1 MNYMDYDQIKYELD
15 HSATLKLM
23 RSRNVAL
30 IASFLYKQFKL
41 AQRVSIPQIEL
52 EEKLADY
59 LAYLQEIYPE
69 LSLQSPK
76 TYLNDWINA
85 QLLRKTFEKSSDS
98 DEPVFSLTPESEKV
112 LAWLEDLQQRDEF
125 IGTES
130 RFLQILSLLKE
141 IKEGSTADVETRVA
155 QLEAER
161 DRIQQEIDTIQE
173 TGAVE
178 QFNETQLRER
188 FMSAN
193 SLTRQ
198 LMSDFRAVEKKFR
211 NLTRKVQEDQLEAD
225 SRRGTV
231 VGRVLDAD
239 DALKESDQGRSFY
252 TFFNFLMS
260 ESKQQELKEAIT
272 AIYELEELRSLTRN
286 YGFLRRIIRNLL
298 NSADHIVQSNQRL
311 TEKLRQM
318 LDERNMRE
326 NRRVADLI
334 LDVQRLARQAVPK
347 AIDET
352 SFWSLDGAPK
362 INLPMERPLHPLEE
376 SETPTFADIDFAT
389 LPDDQLEAEL
399 NELAQQFYVDETL
412 LAQRIDR
419 ALEDRETIALVELLE
434 WYPVTQGLP
443 EVVAYLSLAT
453 RAERHSVEASTID
466 SMKIKGLTPDSW
478 LQLKLPKVVFHR

>member
-1 MNYMDYDQIKYELD
+1 MDYEQIKYELEN
-15 HSATLKLM
+15 SATLKLM

-30 IASFLYKQFKL
+30 IASFLYKQFKV

-52 EEKLADY
+52 EERLADY
-59 LAYLQEIYPE
+59 LAYLQEVYSE
-69 LSLQSPK
+69 LSLQPPK
-76 TYLNDWINA
+76 AYLNDWINA

-98 DEPVFSLTPESEKV
+98 DEPVFSLTPEAEKA

-141 IKEGSTADVETRVA
+141 IKEGSTADVETRIA
-155 QLEAER
+155 QLER
-161 DRIQQEIDTIQE
+161 DRDRTQQEIDTIQA

-198 LMSDFRAVEKKFR
+198 LMGDFRAVEQKFR
-211 NLTRKVQEDQLEAD
+211 ELTRKVQDDQLEAD

-260 ESKQQELKEAIT
+260 ESKQRDLKEAIT

-286 YGFLRRIIRNLL
+286 YRFLRRIIRNLL

-334 LDVQRLARQAVPK
+334 IDVQRLARQAVPD
-347 AIDET
+347 AVNDST
-352 SFWSLDGAPK
+352 FWYLNGAPK
-362 INLPMERPLHPLEE
+362 INLAMERPLHPLEA
-376 SETPTFADIDFAT
+376 SEAPTFADIDFAE
-389 LPDDQLEAEL
+389 LSDDQLDAEL
-399 NELAQQFYVDETL
+399 DELAQQFYVDETL
-412 LAQRIDR
+412 LTQRIDR
-419 ALEDRETIALVELLE
+419 ALEDRENIALMELLE
-434 WYPVTQGLP
+434 WYPVSQGLP
-443 EVVAYLSLAT
+443 EVVAYLALAT
-453 RAERHSVEASTID
+453 KAERHSVEASTID
-466 SMKIKGLTPDSW
+466 LMKIKGLTPNSW
-478 LQLKLPKVVFHR
+478 LQLKLPKVVFYR